1 VTRHNSARANILAAR
16 SATAAS
22 TGREPG
28 PFSLNGPQCL
38 RRPTSLI
45 CADMPNA
52 NWLTL
57 GIMAMVAEEERRM
70 ISERTKAALAAAKA
84 RGVVIGGDRETVA
97 SRRARKLAGESVE
110 RWT

>member
-1 VTRHNSARANILAAR
+1 MTRHNSARANILAAR

-70 ISERTKAALAAAKA
+70 ISERSSPP
-84 RGVVIGGDRETVA
+84 RSPVVVIGGDRETVA
-97 SRRARKLAGESVE
+97 SRRARKLAGEFVE